1 MLEKSKEILEGL
13 PELLDKAEGLKELFA
28 TNEQGLIPSLSTVL
42 LQEMEK
48 FNRLLNVMR
57 KSLIDIDLAI
67 KGFIVMSET
76 LDSMYL
82 KIQNNQVP
90 LNWSKVAYPSLKPL
104 ASWFRD
110 LQERMEFMDDW
121 LKNGNPLSYWMP
133 GMFYPQGFMT
143 GVLQTHARQYKIAI
157 DKLNFS
163 FEIMTA
169 EKAEEIE
176 EKPEDGVYIHGLYM
190 DGARFDRDSMQI
202 ADQYPG
208 KMFDTMPVILFKPVE
223 DYKPEPEDYQAPLYK
238 TSVRAGVLS
247 TTGQSTNYI
256 VSVSIPTKDAPSL
269 WVQRA
274 AALLCMLN
282 D

>member
-1 MLEKSKEILEGL
+1 MGS
-13 PELLDKAEGLKELFA
+13 KELFQQ
-28 TNEQGLIPSLSTVL
+28 NEQGLIPSLSTVL

-48 FNRLLNVMR
+48 FNKLLVVMR
-57 KSLIDIDLAI
+57 KSLIDIDQAI
-67 KGFIVMSET
+67 KGFIVMSAT

-82 KIQNNQVP
+82 KLQNNQVP
-90 LNWSKVAYPSLKPL
+90 DNWSKVAYLSLKPL
-104 ASWFRD
+104 GSWFMD
-110 LQERMEFMDDW
+110 LIERIAFMDDW

-157 DKLNFS
+157 DKLGFA
-163 FEIMTA
+163 FEILPA
-169 EKAEEIE
+169 EKAEDIE
-176 EKPEDGVYIHGLYM
+176 ERPEDGVYIHGLFI
-190 DGARFDRDSMQI
+190 DGARFDRQNHII
-202 ADQYPG
+202 ADQQPA
-208 KMFDTMPVILFKPVE
+208 KMFETMPVILFKPVE
-223 DYKPEPEDYQAPLYK
+223 DYKADPEDYQAPLYK

-256 VSVSIPTKDAPSL
+256 INVSIPTKDPPAI